1 MARRRRSDA
10 AQVAEDTAFI
20 ANKLPWW
27 GAALFGV
34 FSFALF
40 YWLLPWWINSRIEMA
55 GNSALRPAIEAML
68 GRRIHW
74 SQYVAIALA
83 LICAFFAVRNYFRS
97 DRLKYPEV
105 KDASFFG
112 RLLARFLD

>member
-10 AQVAEDTAFI
+10 AQVAGDTAFI

-34 FSFALF
+34 FSFVLF
-40 YWLLPWWINSRIEMA
+40 YWVLPWWINSRIETL
-55 GNSALRPAIEAML
+55 GNSALRPAVESIL
-68 GRRIHW
+68 GRRVHW

-83 LICAFFAVRNYFRS
+83 LICGFFAVRNYFRV
-97 DRLKYPEV
+97 DRLKYREV
-105 KDASFFG
+105 NDASF
-112 RLLARFLD
+112 LARILAKYLD